1 MSKKILAILMAVAMA
16 FSLLPVTALAT
27 TSGDDQQQ
35 STLEPGAKYYNFDGT
50 ATTSENADITLTK
63 TATPVEGQNGVYD
76 VTLTAT
82 TSQEVTPKPVEVVF
96 VLDGSGSMNYCT

>member
-16 FSLLPVTALAT
+16 FSLLPATALAI

-50 ATTSENADITLTK
+50 ETTSENADITLTK
-63 TATPVEGQNGVYD
+63 TAAPVEGEDGVYE

-82 TSQEVTPKPVEVVF
+82 TSP
-96 VLDGSGSMNYCT
+96 

>member
-16 FSLLPVTALAT
+16 FSLLPATALAI

-50 ATTSENADITLTK
+50 ETTSENADITLTK
-63 TATPVEGQNGVYD
+63 TATPVEEEGR
-76 VTLTAT
+76 
-82 TSQEVTPKPVEVVF
+82 
-96 VLDGSGSMNYCT
+96 